1 MAKKLHSPEQ
11 PLVVQYPLRLFEFCA
26 SLKLAVVLIFSAAFT
41 LAWATFVES
50 EYGTPVVQYA
60 IYGSWWFGVLNLL
73 LAINIFSAAAIRYP
87 WKRYQTGFVITHIGL
102 LVLLLGCLISRR
114 GAIDAQMPI
123 FEDGVGHRAFTDAHN
138 LQLAIHS
145 GQTLGA
151 GGEGATLVTIPF
163 HPGPFNWQGQEE
175 AFRPVPM
182 PPREPPPEDA
192 SVFGRMFDA
201 AEGVLGRVPIA
212 MKNLLRR
219 STGWAV
225 ATVGRDEGVLYD
237 RDGVRVEVLDYYAN
251 SHAVDAP
258 LVELE
263 LSMPRG
269 MKMGPDGKPVA
280 GEMSWVPVNLRI
292 PSSPLPDYPYG
303 MGADA
308 KRGGGRMT
316 FRLAGSKS
324 ELQAFLQS
332 KPKGEVTG
340 QGQIVLFA
348 RGEPHYLQVEDLLA
362 KQKAG
367 ERVKL
372 GDSGV
377 ELEVVG
383 YQEDGSLGVNGPAEP
398 LALVPA
404 RGGGIAGGPAV
415 ELKILAS
422 GGRKPPENH
431 QPARRIIL
439 FAHHPELNIYDHQG
453 EVYGTYW
460 FNPGKLTAAE
470 RMQGQGGSRI
480 DFAQGQDEKLYYRY
494 WNGEQVVA
502 LTEMPT
508 DGGEVEAFKMP
519 IAQLKMRVAQF
530 VPSKRPRKIEL
541 PRPFNKQ
548 LATAQ
553 KRPAAK
559 LRVTVDGESKEF
571 WIAGGSI
578 LPYVR
583 PPQESEREM
592 VAGED
597 RVVLVT
603 MPAQDMF
610 KDVGFQVRLK
620 KFERKLD
627 PGTSQASHYGS
638 VVDIL
643 AREPGSKTPGE
654 DPEVLQKDV
663 EISMNA
669 PVDIVDPA
677 TGRTLRLFQESFNGP
692 FKPGDPTYRDFAD
705 KSKGRE
711 LFYVSVLTVNYDP
724 GRGVKYAG
732 CWLIVA
738 GIFTMF
744 YMRAY
749 FFKPAAAKQ
758 ANEGRKHGDAKASG
772 GRKPPGGDAKRSG
785 DSQAYA
791 SRSP

>member
-1 MAKKLHSPEQ
+1 
-11 PLVVQYPLRLFEFCA
+11 
-26 SLKLAVVLIFSAAFT
+26 
-41 LAWATFVES
+41 
-50 EYGTPVVQYA
+50 
-60 IYGSWWFGVLNLL
+60 
-73 LAINIFSAAAIRYP
+73 
-87 WKRYQTGFVITHIGL
+87 
-102 LVLLLGCLISRR
+102 
-114 GAIDAQMPI
+114 
-123 FEDGVGHRAFTDAHN
+123 
-138 LQLAIHS
+138 
-145 GQTLGA
+145 
-151 GGEGATLVTIPF
+151 
-163 HPGPFNWQGQEE
+163 
-175 AFRPVPM
+175 M
-182 PPREPPPEDA
+182 PPREPLSEGA
-192 SVFGRMFDA
+192 STLDRFVDA
-201 AEGVLGRVPIA
+201 AERLASRVPIA
-212 MKNLLRR
+212 LKNLLRR

-225 ATVGRDEGVLYD
+225 ATVGRDEGLLYE
-237 RDGVRVEVLDYYAN
+237 REGVRVEVLDYYAN
-251 SHAVDAP
+251 SLPVDAP
-258 LVELE
+258 LVKLE

-269 MKMGPDGKPVA
+269 MEIGPDGKPVA
-280 GEMSWVPVNLRI
+280 GDMAWVPVELRI
-292 PSSPLPDYPYG
+292 PSQPIPDYPHG
-303 MGADA
+303 MGTDRE
-308 KRGGGRMT
+308 RGGGRMT
-316 FRLAGSKS
+316 FRLAGSKL
-324 ELQAFLQS
+324 ELQAFLDS
-332 KPKGEVTG
+332 KPQGEVTG
-340 QGQIVLFA
+340 QGQVVLFVA
-348 RGEPHYLQVEDLLA
+348 GKPYYLQVEDLLA

-367 ERVKL
+367 ERVAL

-383 YQEDGSLGVNGPAEP
+383 YEEDGSLGVTGPAEP

-404 RGGGIAGGPAV
+404 RGDGIAGGPAV
-415 ELKILAS
+415 ELKIHR
-422 GGRKPPENH
+422 GED
-431 QPARRIIL
+431 QPARRVIL
-439 FAHHPELNIYDHQG
+439 FAHHPQLNIYDHQG

-470 RMQGQGGSRI
+470 RMQGKGGSRI
-480 DFAQGQDEKLYYRY
+480 DFVQGQDQKLYYRY
-494 WNGEQVVA
+494 WNGEHIVA

-508 DGGEVEAFKMP
+508 DGGEVESFKMP

-541 PRPFNKQ
+541 PQPFNKE

-571 WIAGGSI
+571 WIAGQPI
-578 LPYVR
+578 LPYAR
-583 PPQESEREM
+583 PPQEGERAM

-610 KDVGFQVRLK
+610 KDAGFQVRLK
-620 KFERKLD
+620 QFERKLD

-643 AREPGSKTPGE
+643 AREPGSKSPGE
-654 DPEVLQKDV
+654 DPEVLQENV

-692 FKPGDPTYRDFAD
+692 FKPGEDMYRQFAD

-724 GRGVKYAG
+724 GRGTKYAG

-749 FFKPAAAKQ
+749 FFKPAGQKDRSGSRQ
-758 ANEGRKHGDAKASG
+758 TSG
-772 GRKPPGGDAKRSG
+772 GAEKQSAVGDQQSAFSAADR
-785 DSQAYA
+785 
-791 SRSP
+791 